1 MILEF
6 YEHLTREFDIDD
18 GLEANKLIGPINLL
32 DFLNVRK
39 SLYARISL
47 LEFEHENNDVIPNRN
62 IFFIDNNSGRIFTKS
77 PMFNLKQTKLFKL
90 NVRVNGLVDDV
101 ISVSFRVEIFL
112 NLKEKLIYSIRRL
125 HFTQINLA
133 FKRLI

>member
-1 MILEF
+1 M
-6 YEHLTREFDIDD
+6 
-18 GLEANKLIGPINLL
+18 N
-32 DFLNVRK
+32 FLNVRK
-39 SLYARISL
+39 SLHARIVQ
-47 LEFEHENNDVIPNRN
+47 LEFKLENNDVIPNRN
-62 IFFIDNNSGRIFTKS
+62 LFFIDKHSGLIFTKS
-77 PMFNLKQTKLFKL
+77 PMINLKQTKLFKL